1 MTNLPPTTRSR
12 LQKIPLASVVWEGD
26 RRPLGNMASHLDMVK
41 DDEDE
46 CIIWVDGSEG
56 AVRAMDVVSKDMGLE
71 AVVRTLLRA
80 IESPHHP
87 SQPNRPQKI
96 VVRDREIQF
105 FLRGVLQELDI
116 NIEYAPQLPLID
128 RLFDDFAV
136 MGDEQPTALP
146 ADYENAIKAVASKI
160 WHNAPWELLADSDI
174 LQVELKDCEIDQVY
188 ICIMGMMSAEYGV
201 LLYRSLDSLKQFRAA
216 ALGEHKSTA
225 ELEKAFLAQD
235 CWFLNYEESGE
246 DDFEEDIEEDIEDAI
261 AIESFFGS
269 LHPYEGMRHSLD
281 EAETKIV
288 YATLESLLRFCI
300 RNRSALAQEPI
311 EAITKSYRI
320 TLPESESTKQTI
332 STRVSTLP
340 ELTVELLSLG
350 QSDISNS
357 TTQEIDIPIQE
368 DLIPDGSLISLASIP
383 RELVKQLQHQPK
395 TYCQS
400 ATVAYKGTEIP
411 TIFIQTTRPKAQNLI
426 TRIKAAGGLKAVCFN
441 PGHVPLSGEVFDLG
455 MLQTED
461 DELYIF
467 AEYSQNVTQ
476 QVQALKKWHQRCK
489 KTQGYC
495 GLVIAMG
502 ATGAN
507 RGNPKAK
514 DMLALFEV
522 KSINGAELGMGVL
535 QLMPNFDF

>member
-1 MTNLPPTTRSR
+1 MTNLPPTTKSR
-12 LQKIPLASVVWEGD
+12 LQKIPLANVVWEGD
-26 RRPLGNMASHLDMVK
+26 RRPLGNMASHLDIMK
-41 DDEDE
+41 DESEE

-56 AVRAMDVVSKDMGLE
+56 AVRAMDVVAKDMGME

-105 FLRGVLQELDI
+105 FLRGVLQDLDI
-116 NIEYAPQLPLID
+116 NIEYASQLPLID
-128 RLFDDFAV
+128 RLFEGFTVMDD
-136 MGDEQPTALP
+136 DQPAAIPAL
-146 ADYENAIKAVASKI
+146 YEKALNEVASKI
-160 WHNAPWELLADSDI
+160 WDNAPWELLADSDI
-174 LQVELKDCEIDQVY
+174 LQVELKDCEIKQVY

-216 ALGEHKSTA
+216 ALGEDKSAT

-235 CWFLNYEESGE
+235 CWFLNYEENSE
-246 DDFEEDIEEDIEDAI
+246 DDLEDDIFDVAVIDA
-261 AIESFFGS
+261 FFGS
-269 LHPYEGMRHSLD
+269 LHPFEGMRHSLD

-288 YATLESLLRFCI
+288 YATLESLLRFFT
-300 RNRSALAQEPI
+300 RNRSILEQEPI
-311 EAITKSYRI
+311 DDVSKSYRI
-320 TLPESESTKQTI
+320 TLPESAGTPAIKQTI
-332 STRVSTLP
+332 STKVSTLP
-340 ELTVELLSLG
+340 ELSAELLSLG
-350 QSDISNS
+350 ASDLSNS
-357 TTQEIDIPIQE
+357 ITEEIDIPIQE

-383 RELVKQLQHQPK
+383 RELIKQLKHQPK

-400 ATVAYKGTEIP
+400 SKVAYKGTEIP

-426 TRIKAAGGLKAVCFN
+426 TRIKDAGGLKAVCFN
-441 PGHVPLSGEVFDLG
+441 PG
-455 MLQTED
+455 
-461 DELYIF
+461 
-467 AEYSQNVTQ
+467 
-476 QVQALKKWHQRCK
+476 
-489 KTQGYC
+489 
-495 GLVIAMG
+495 AMG

-507 RGNPKAK
+507 RGNPEAK

>member
-12 LQKIPLASVVWEGD
+12 LQKIPLATVVWEGD
-26 RRPLGNMASHLDMVK
+26 RRPLGNMASHLDLVK
-41 DDEDE
+41 DDDDE

-56 AVRAMDVVSKDMGLE
+56 AVRAMDVVGKDMGME

-87 SQPNRPQKI
+87 SPPNRPQKI

-105 FLRGVLQELDI
+105 FLRGVLQDLDI

-128 RLFDDFAV
+128 RLFEGFAL
-136 MGDEQPTALP
+136 MDDEQPSALP
-146 ADYENAIKAVASKI
+146 ASYEKAIKEVASKI
-160 WHNAPWELLADSDI
+160 WDNAPWELLADSDI

-216 ALGEHKSTA
+216 ALGENQSAA

-235 CWFLNYEESGE
+235 CWFLNYEEVGE
-246 DDFEEDIEEDIEDAI
+246 DEFDDDILDTTVVEP
-261 AIESFFGS
+261 FFGS
-269 LHPYEGMRHSLD
+269 LHPFEGMRHSLD

-288 YATLESLLRFCI
+288 YATLESLHRFCV
-300 RNRSALAQEPI
+300 RNRSNLAQEPI
-311 EAITKSYRI
+311 DAISKSYRI
-320 TLPESESTKQTI
+320 TLPELEETQPDKQTI
-332 STRVSTLP
+332 STKVSTLP
-340 ELTVELLSLG
+340 ELNAELLSLG
-350 QSDISNS
+350 QNDLPDSM
-357 TTQEIDIPIQE
+357 TQEMDIPIQE

-383 RELVKQLQHQPK
+383 RELIQQLQHQPK

-400 ATVAYKGTEIP
+400 AAVSYKGTEIP
-411 TIFIQTTRPKAQNLI
+411 TIFIQTTRPKAQSLI
-426 TRIKAAGGLKAVCFN
+426 TRIKDAGGLKAICFN
-441 PGHVPLSGEVFDLG
+441 PGHAPFSGEVYDLG

-467 AEYSQNVTQ
+467 AEYSQDVTQ
-476 QVQALKKWHQRCK
+476 QAKALKKWHQRCK

>member
-41 DDEDE
+41 DDADE

-56 AVRAMDVVSKDMGLE
+56 AVRAMDVVPKDMGLE

-87 SQPNRPQKI
+87 SPPSRPQKI

-105 FLRGVLQELDI
+105 FLRGVLQDLDI
-116 NIEYAPQLPLID
+116 NVEYAPQLPLID
-128 RLFDDFAV
+128 RLFDGFAV
-136 MGDEQPTALP
+136 MEDDEPAALP
-146 ADYENAIKAVASKI
+146 ADYENAIKAVAGKI
-160 WHNAPWELLADSDI
+160 WQNAPWELLADSDI
-174 LQVELKDCEIDQVY
+174 LQVELKDCEIDRVY

-235 CWFLNYEESGE
+235 CWFLNYEESS
-246 DDFEEDIEEDIEDAI
+246 EEEILDATV
-261 AIESFFGS
+261 IESFFGS

-300 RNRSALAQEPI
+300 RNRSILAQEPI

-320 TLPESESTKQTI
+320 TLPELESTKQTI
-332 STRVSTLP
+332 STKVSTLP
-340 ELTVELLSLG
+340 ELTVELLNLG
-350 QSDISNS
+350 QSEFTNS
-357 TTQEIDIPIQE
+357 MTQEIDIPIQE

-383 RELVKQLQHQPK
+383 RELIKQLQHQPK
-395 TYCQS
+395 TYYQS
-400 ATVAYKGTEIP
+400 AAVAYKGTEIP

-426 TRIKAAGGLKAVCFN
+426 ARIKDAGGLKAVCFN
-441 PGHVPLSGEVFDLG
+441 PGHAPFSGEIFDLG
-455 MLQTED
+455 MLQTQD

-467 AEYSQNVTQ
+467 AEYSQDVSQ
-476 QVQALKKWHQRCK
+476 QAQALKKWHQRCK

-507 RGNPKAK
+507 RGNPSAK

>member
-12 LQKIPLASVVWEGD
+12 LQKIPLATVVWEGD

-41 DDEDE
+41 DDDDE

-56 AVRAMDVVSKDMGLE
+56 AVRAMDVVAKDMGME

-87 SQPNRPQKI
+87 STPNRPQKI

-105 FLRGVLQELDI
+105 FLRGVLQDLDI

-128 RLFDDFAV
+128 RLFEGFSV
-136 MGDEQPTALP
+136 MDEDQPSALP
-146 ADYENAIKAVASKI
+146 SSYENAIKEVASKI
-160 WHNAPWELLADSDI
+160 WQNAPWELLADSDI

-216 ALGEHKSTA
+216 ALGDNQSAA

-235 CWFLNYEESGE
+235 CWFLNYEEIDE
-246 DDFEEDIEEDIEDAI
+246 DELDEDILDITAVEP
-261 AIESFFGS
+261 FFGS
-269 LHPYEGMRHSLD
+269 LHPFEGMRHSLD

-288 YATLESLLRFCI
+288 YATLESLLRFCV
-300 RNRSALAQEPI
+300 RNRSTLAQEPI
-311 EAITKSYRI
+311 DAISKSYRI
-320 TLPESESTKQTI
+320 TLPELEETQPAKQTI
-332 STRVSTLP
+332 STKVSTLP
-340 ELTVELLSLG
+340 ELNAELLSLG
-350 QSDISNS
+350 ENDLPDSM
-357 TTQEIDIPIQE
+357 TQEIDIPIQE

-383 RELVKQLQHQPK
+383 RELIKQLQHQPK
-395 TYCQS
+395 TYCQTS
-400 ATVAYKGTEIP
+400 TVSYKGAEVP
-411 TIFIQTTRPKAQNLI
+411 TIFIQTTRPKAQDLI
-426 TRIKAAGGLKAVCFN
+426 TRIKDAGGLKAICFN
-441 PGHVPLSGEVFDLG
+441 PGHAPFSGEVYDLG

-467 AEYSQNVTQ
+467 AEYSQDVAQ
-476 QVQALKKWHQRCK
+476 QAKALKKWHQRCK

-507 RGNPKAK
+507 RGNPRAK

>member
-12 LQKIPLASVVWEGD
+12 LQKIPLATVVWEGD
-26 RRPLGNMASHLDMVK
+26 RRPLGNMASHLDIVK
-41 DDEDE
+41 DDDDE

-56 AVRAMDVVSKDMGLE
+56 AVRAMDVVGKDMGME

-80 IESPHHP
+80 IEFPHHP

-105 FLRGVLQELDI
+105 FLRGVLQDLEI
-116 NIEYAPQLPLID
+116 NVDYAPQLPLID
-128 RLFDDFAV
+128 RLFEGFAV
-136 MGDEQPTALP
+136 MDEDQPAPLP
-146 ADYENAIKAVASKI
+146 ALYEQAIKGVATKI

-174 LQVELKDCEIDQVY
+174 LRVDLKDCEINQVY

-201 LLYRSLDSLKQFRAA
+201 LLYRSLDSLKQFREA
-216 ALGEHKSTA
+216 ALGENNSAA

-235 CWFLNYEESGE
+235 CWFLNYEE
-246 DDFEEDIEEDIEDAI
+246 IEEDDLGDDILDA
-261 AIESFFGS
+261 APVEPFFGS
-269 LHPYEGMRHSLD
+269 LHPFEGMRHSLD

-288 YATLESLLRFCI
+288 YAILESLLRFCT
-300 RNRSALAQEPI
+300 RNRSTLAQEPI
-311 EAITKSYRI
+311 SAISKSYRI
-320 TLPESESTKQTI
+320 TLPELEEAQQAKQTI
-332 STRVSTLP
+332 STTVSTLP
-340 ELTVELLSLG
+340 ELNTELLSLG
-350 QSDISNS
+350 DSDRYDSMS
-357 TTQEIDIPIQE
+357 PEIDIPIQE

-383 RELVKQLQHQPK
+383 RELIKQLKHQPK

-400 ATVAYKGTEIP
+400 STVAYKATEIP

-426 TRIKAAGGLKAVCFN
+426 TRIKDAGGLKAVCFN
-441 PGHVPLSGEVFDLG
+441 PGHAPFSGEVYDLG

-467 AEYSQNVTQ
+467 AEYSQDVAQ
-476 QVQALKKWHQRCK
+476 QAKALKKWHQRCK

-495 GLVIAMG
+495 GIVIAMG
-502 ATGAN
+502 VTGAN

-514 DMLALFEV
+514 DILALFEV
-522 KSINGAELGMGVL
+522 KSINGAEIGMGVL